1 MLFIDD
7 DPSIVD
13 AVGMLLKAVVS
24 DYRLPGY
31 NGVEVV
37 RRVRQVTAEGL
48 PAVIM
53 TGDTPSQEI
62 EAANLRHC
70 TVLHKPVDT
79 DRLISM
85 IESISV

>member
-37 RRVRQVTAEGL
+37 R